1 MSDDNPES
9 QDSSTET
16 APEPSTEVAS
26 EDAARDALIAEVEA
40 LERGESPDTQDEP
53 TADAS
58 GNPPPDAAADG
69 DGAESASASA
79 EQGAADNAGEAT
91 DPDPWANVPEAAKA
105 EYARAEQARRT
116 AEGRLAAAESR
127 LAELTAAPRE
137 PERTETQTA
146 DPAAAEAAF
155 TKFAEDYPD
164 VAEGVKPLFDVLRGE
179 NAELRAKLDGAT
191 ASLRTLGE
199 SHLHSAYAEQEQAVM
214 AEHPEFAEI
223 AAEQPNDRSRD
234 FQAWYAEQPE
244 FIRQAVEANAE
255 TVRDATTVNR
265 ILAMYKSDRGLTNGA
280 NGNGNAAEAARRT
293 VQRNGA
299 RGNPRPSPG
308 ATVPESRSG
317 ALPSRDDL
325 IREVEADEQRR
336 VDNEARRLM
345 SSGLM

>member
-1 MSDDNPES
+1 MSDNAPES
-9 QDSSTET
+9 QDASTQA
-16 APEPSTEVAS
+16 APEPPAEAAS

-40 LERGESPDTQDEP
+40 LERGEEPDTKDEP

-58 GNPPPDAAADG
+58 GTPPPDAPAEGEGATAEPATGATPAAD
-69 DGAESASASA
+69 AEP
-79 EQGAADNAGEAT
+79 EAT
-91 DPDPWANVPEAAKA
+91 DPDPWADVPEAAKA
-105 EYARAEQARRT
+105 EYARAEQARRS

-223 AAEQPNDRSRD
+223 SAEAPNDRSRD
-234 FQAWYAEQPE
+234 FQAWYAEQPD

-265 ILAMYKSDRGLTNGA
+265 ILDMYKRDRGLTNGT
-280 NGNGNAAEAARRT
+280 NGNGNAAETARRA

-308 ATVPESRSG
+308 AAVPENAGTVAQTREEI
-317 ALPSRDDL
+317 
-325 IREVEADEQRR
+325 IREIEAE
-336 VDNEARRLM
+336 ERRLM
-345 SSGLM
+345 NAVQ